1 MTTIMINRCGA
12 CLAIS
17 TLISISDPNITAQL
31 FIIALKMNYGTNIRG
46 IQFSSKSIFHSLIS
60 VKGTQTGGIGLL
72 SIYIPKVNHLITLCF
87 SKAILA
93 VLLISLIN
101 KWLC

>member
-1 MTTIMINRCGA
+1 MINRCGA

-46 IQFSSKSIFHSLIS
+46 IQFSSKSIFHPLIS
-60 VKGTQTGGIGLL
+60 VKGTQQTGGIGLL
-72 SIYIPKVNHLITLCF
+72 SI
-87 SKAILA
+87 
-93 VLLISLIN
+93 
-101 KWLC
+101 